1 MTTKTKTEITRAD
14 IMAMSDY
21 ARERKNR
28 RAHLA
33 AIKKHRRMAVGPHAT
48 FYFENYDTMW
58 HQIHE
63 MLHIERGGEDQI
75 DDELRAYNPLIP
87 KGRELVATVMFEIPD
102 EALRRAILAR
112 LGGVEETIFIGLGDD
127 TIAGQP
133 EEDVDRTTAA
143 GKASAVQFIHF
154 PFSDDQVAAFKIPGS
169 QIVLGIEHPEYAHM
183 AVLPDAVRAALA
195 ADFSSEPRP

>member
-1 MTTKTKTEITRAD
+1 MTTKTEITRAD

-21 ARERKNR
+21 ARERKDR
-28 RAHLA
+28 RTRLA
-33 AIKKHRRMAVGPHAT
+33 AVKKHRRMAVGPHAT
-48 FYFENYDTMW
+48 FYFENYATMW

-63 MLHIERGGEDQI
+63 MLHIERGGESQI

-102 EALRRAILAR
+102 EALRRTILAR

-127 TIAGQP
+127 TIAGRP

-143 GKASAVQFIHF
+143 GKASAVQFVHF
-154 PFSDDQVAAFKIPGS
+154 PFSDDQMAAFKTPGT
-169 QIVLGIEHPEYAHM
+169 QIVLGIEHTEYAHM
-183 AVLPDAVRAALA
+183 AVMPDAVRAALA
-195 ADFSSEPRP
+195 VDFA

>member
-1 MTTKTKTEITRAD
+1 MTTKTEITRAD

-21 ARERKNR
+21 ARERKDR
-28 RAHLA
+28 RTQLA
-33 AIKKHRRMAVGPHAT
+33 AVKKHRRMAVGPHAT
-48 FYFENYDTMW
+48 FYFENYATMW

-63 MLHIERGGEDQI
+63 MLHIERGGEGQI

-102 EALRRAILAR
+102 EALRRTILAR

-127 TIAGQP
+127 TIAGRP

-143 GKASAVQFIHF
+143 GKASAVQFVHF
-154 PFSDDQVAAFKIPGS
+154 PFSDDQMAAFKTPGT
-169 QIVLGIEHPEYAHM
+169 QIVLGIEHTEYAHM
-183 AVLPDAVRAALA
+183 AVMPDAVRAALA
-195 ADFSSEPRP
+195 ADFA

>member
-1 MTTKTKTEITRAD
+1 MMTTKTEITRAD

-21 ARERKNR
+21 ARERKDR
-28 RAHLA
+28 RTQLA
-33 AIKKHRRMAVGPHAT
+33 AVKKHRRMAVGPHAT
-48 FYFENYDTMW
+48 FYFENYATMW

-63 MLHIERGGEDQI
+63 MLHIERGGEGQI

-102 EALRRAILAR
+102 EALRRTILAR

-127 TIAGQP
+127 TIAGRP

-143 GKASAVQFIHF
+143 GKASAVQFVHF
-154 PFSDDQVAAFKIPGS
+154 PFSDDQMAAFKTPGT
-169 QIVLGIEHPEYAHM
+169 QIVLGIEHTEYAHM
-183 AVLPDAVRAALA
+183 AVMPDAVRAALA
-195 ADFSSEPRP
+195 ADFA

>member
-1 MTTKTKTEITRAD
+1 
-14 IMAMSDY
+14 
-21 ARERKNR
+21 
-28 RAHLA
+28 
-33 AIKKHRRMAVGPHAT
+33 MAVGPYAT
-48 FYFENYDTMW
+48 FYFENYATMW

-63 MLHIERGGEDQI
+63 MLHIERGGEGQI

-127 TIAGQP
+127 TIAGRP

-154 PFSDDQVAAFKIPGS
+154 PFSDAQAAAFMTPGR
-169 QIVLGIEHPEYAHM
+169 QIVLGIEHPDYAHM
-183 AVLPDAVRAALA
+183 AVMPDAVRAALA
-195 ADFSSEPRP
+195 ADFA